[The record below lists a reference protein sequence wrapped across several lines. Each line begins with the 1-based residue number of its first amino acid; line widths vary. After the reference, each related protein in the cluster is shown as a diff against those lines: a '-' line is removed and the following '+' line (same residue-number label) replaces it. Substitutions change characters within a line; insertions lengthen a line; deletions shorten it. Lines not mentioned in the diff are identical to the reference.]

1 MLLNRFFRNNTLTNK
16 DVDETL
22 QWLHILLGQKIVIH
36 GDGHEVN
43 KTAVQLQ
50 VSTQMPV
57 WVLVVVVV
65 KVSVA
70 SEHLLD
76 DTPCVVVKVLVKARC
91 FANPV
96 VPTRQL

>member
-1 MLLNRFFRNNTLTNK
+1 MLLNRFLRDDTLTDE

-22 QWLHILLGQKIVIH
+22 QWLHILLRQKIVIH

-43 KTAVQLQ
+43 EAAVQLQ
-50 VSTQMPV
+50 MSTQMPV
-57 WVLVVVVV
+57 WILVVIVVQ
-65 KVSVA
+65 VSVA

-76 DTPCVVVKVLVKARC
+76 DTPCVVVKVLVETRC